1 MKIAFV
7 GKGGAGKTTISSLF
21 AQHSSY
27 SQPVLAID
35 ADINMHMAELL
46 NASDNQPS
54 MMISEK
60 KPSGELKNYLKGS
73 NKRILSNDHFKKS
86 TPPGSGS
93 GLINITNPNDWFMN
107 RFSRSA
113 SPTLSLVTV
122 GTYSEEGIASSCY
135 HNNLAVLENTLSH
148 MTDNG
153 VTIVDMVAGTDAFAS
168 TLFAQF
174 DVLFFVAEPTMR
186 SLAVFD
192 QYKKLSIKGG
202 VLDRLFVIGNKIDDL
217 EDEEYIRNI
226 VGDRY
231 IASISR
237 SSQILNVDK
246 GRALLDALKMS
257 EADMTALDMIES
269 VAIQHATSAQSR
281 LETLWKLHRIYVQ
294 QAFVVE
300 RFGDL
305 TNQIDPTFIYPST
318 QYE

>member
-1 MKIAFV
+1 MKIAFT
-7 GKGGAGKTTISSLF
+7 GKGGAGKTTVSSLF
-21 AQHSSY
+21 AQHLSY
-27 SQPVLAID
+27 NQPVLVID

-46 NASDNQPS
+46 NISDNQPS
-54 MMISEK
+54 IMISEK

-73 NKRILSNDHFKKS
+73 NERILSNDHFKKS

-93 GLINITNPNDWFMN
+93 NLINIANPNDWFMN
-107 RFSRSA
+107 RFSRST
-113 SPTLSLVTV
+113 SPALSLVTV

-135 HNNLAVLENTLSH
+135 HNNLAILENTLSH
-148 MTDNG
+148 MTDDG

-192 QYKKLSIKGG
+192 QYKKLATRGG
-202 VLDRLFVIGNKIDDL
+202 VLDRLFVIGNKIDDA

-226 VGDRY
+226 VGNRY

-246 GRALLDALKMS
+246 GRALLDASKMS
-257 EADMTALDMIES
+257 EADVAELNTIES
-269 VAIQHATSAQSR
+269 VAIQHATSAQSH

-305 TNQIDPTFIYPST
+305 TSQIDPTFVYPDT
-318 QYE
+318 QHE

>member
-7 GKGGAGKTTISSLF
+7 GKGGSGKTTTSSLF
-21 AQHSSY
+21 AQHVSY
-27 SQPVLAID
+27 SHPVLAID

-46 NASDNQPS
+46 NITGNPPS

-60 KPSGELKNYLKGS
+60 KPSNELKDYLKGS
-73 NKRILSNDHFKKS
+73 NKRILSNDDFKKS

-93 GLINITNPNDWFMN
+93 NLINITDYNDWFMN
-107 RFSRSA
+107 RFSRA
-113 SPTLSLVTV
+113 VSPTLSLATV

-135 HNNLAVLENTLSH
+135 HNNLAILENTLSH
-148 MTDNG
+148 MTDDG
-153 VTIVDMVAGTDAFAS
+153 ITIVDMVAGTDAFAS

-192 QYKKLSIKGG
+192 QYKKLAIKGT
-202 VLDRLFVIGNKIDDL
+202 VFDRLFVVGNKIDDN

-231 IASISR
+231 VASISR

-246 GRALLDALKMS
+246 GRALLDASKMN
-257 EADMTALDMIES
+257 EADVAALGKIES
-269 VAIQHATSAQSR
+269 VAREHATSAQSR
-281 LETLWKLHRIYVQ
+281 LELLWKLHRIYVQ
-294 QAFVVE
+294 QTYITE
-300 RFGDL
+300 RYGDL
-305 TNQIDPTFIYPST
+305 TTQIDPIFVYPSA

>member
-1 MKIAFV
+1 M
-7 GKGGAGKTTISSLF
+7 
-21 AQHSSY
+21 SY
-27 SQPVLAID
+27 SRPVLAID

-46 NASDNQPS
+46 HAPDHQPS

-60 KPSGELKNYLKGS
+60 TPSRELKDYLRGS
-73 NKRILSNDHFKKS
+73 NSRIRSNDHFKKS
-86 TPPGSGS
+86 TPPGAGS
-93 GLINITNPNDWFMN
+93 NLINIADPRDWFMN
-107 RFSRSA
+107 RFSRAA

-135 HNNLAVLENTLSH
+135 HNNLAILENTLSH

-192 QYKKLSIKGG
+192 QYKKLATMGG
-202 VLDRLFVIGNKIDDL
+202 VLDRLLVVGNKTDDA

-226 VGDRY
+226 VGDKY
-231 IASISR
+231 VASISR
-237 SSQILNVDK
+237 SLQILNVDK
-246 GRALLDALKMS
+246 GRALLDASKMN
-257 EADMTALDMIES
+257 ETDVVALNKIES
-269 VAIQHATSAQSR
+269 IARQHAASAQSR

-300 RFGDL
+300 RYGDL
-305 TNQIDPTFIYPST
+305 THQIDPTFVYPGI
-318 QYE
+318 QHE